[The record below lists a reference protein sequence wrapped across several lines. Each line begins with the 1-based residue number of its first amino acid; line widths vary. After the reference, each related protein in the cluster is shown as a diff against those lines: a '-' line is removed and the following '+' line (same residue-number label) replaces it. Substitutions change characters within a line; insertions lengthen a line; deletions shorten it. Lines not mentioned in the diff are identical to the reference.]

1 MFYWPVSGGGFTHK
15 KTQENG
21 ILLWTSCGEKIRSRK
36 AGSAMLD
43 LDKAFSFRAKNLWRY
58 FWFNYTR
65 RFDLISSKENWEY
78 LKSFGALNYY
88 YRYPIFIHTGLIGVN
103 ILNKLWTIMSRQQK
117 YWNFKLKWSDFT
129 EAQSDPLLVAFL
141 WKLGRKICSEMQQ
154 LLTSAFKFLYRIK
167 NYTLDKDTL

>member
-103 ILNKLWTIMSRQQK
+103 ILNKLWTIMRIFKPSTKILEFQIKMIRF
-117 YWNFKLKWSDFT
+117 YWGPVRS
-129 EAQSDPLLVAFL
+129 
-141 WKLGRKICSEMQQ
+141 
-154 LLTSAFKFLYRIK
+154 LTRGFSLETRP
-167 NYTLDKDTL
+167 